1 MAQVISKSRN
11 TPLIG
16 TFRVPSDKSISHR
29 SLLLSSQVIGRTY
42 INNILLGEDVLNTAK
57 ALKMLGV
64 NINDENKKQ
73 FIVDGVG
80 VGGLSKPESIIDMG
94 NSGTGA
100 RLLMGLVSS
109 YDFKTTITGDES
121 LCKRPM
127 KRVTKYLE
135 QMGVNFSYLVNEDRL
150 PLTVIGTSNTLP
162 QTHHMQVASAQVK
175 SAMLLAGLNTKGIT
189 KVIES
194 IPTRDHSER
203 MLSFFGADISVE
215 GEEICLKGKP
225 YLAHKNGELE
235 ITIPADPS
243 SAAFL
248 ATACL
253 IVPNSKILLKEV
265 CINPLR
271 IGFFQTIIEMGAN
284 VKFLNKRSI
293 LGEDIADIEVEYS
306 PNLKGVTVPAN
317 RAPSMIDEYPALA
330 IVASFAKGQTKMLGL
345 EELKVKESNRLVA
358 IYQGLIANGIEAEIE
373 GDSLIVA
380 GSKKPIGGGLVKT
393 HLDHRIAMSFY
404 ILGFATKNPVSID
417 DDAMI
422 ATSFPDFFKYF
433 DK

>member
-16 TFRVPSDKSISHR
+16 TFIVPSDKSISHR

-135 QMGVNFSYLVNEDRL
+135 QMGVNFSYLINEDRL
-150 PLTVIGTSNTLP
+150 PLTVLGTSNTLP

-175 SAMLLAGLNTKGIT
+175 SAILLAGLNTKGIT

-265 CINPLR
+265 CVNQLR

-293 LGEDIADIEVEYS
+293 LGEEIADIEVEYS
-306 PNLKGVTVPAN
+306 PNLKGITVPAN
-317 RAPSMIDEYPALA
+317 RAPSMIDEYPALS

-373 GDSLIVA
+373 DDTLIVT
-380 GSKKPIGGGLVKT
+380 GDKKPTGGGLVKT

-404 ILGFATKNPVSID
+404 ILGLATKNPVSID

>member
-11 TPLIG
+11 TPFIG
-16 TFRVPSDKSISHR
+16 EFRVPSDKSISHR

-57 ALKMLGV
+57 ALKALGV
-64 NINDENKKQ
+64 SINDTNKKQ
-73 FIVDGVG
+73 FTIDGVG
-80 VGGLSKPESIIDMG
+80 VGGLSKPNSIIDMG

-150 PLTVIGTSNTLP
+150 PLTVLGTSNTLP
-162 QTHHMQVASAQVK
+162 QTHQMQVASAQVK
-175 SAMLLAGLNTKGIT
+175 SAILLAGLNTKGIT

-248 ATACL
+248 AAACI

-306 PNLKGVTVPAN
+306 PNLKGITVPAS

-345 EELKVKESNRLVA
+345 EELKVKESDRLSA
-358 IYQGLIANGIEAEIE
+358 IYQGLVVNKIEAEIE
-373 GDSLIVA
+373 GDSLIVT
-380 GSKKPIGGGLVKT
+380 GSKAPTGGGIVKT

-404 ILGFATKNPVSID
+404 ILGLATKNPVSID

-422 ATSFPDFFKYF
+422 ATSFPGFFEF
-433 DK
+433 FG